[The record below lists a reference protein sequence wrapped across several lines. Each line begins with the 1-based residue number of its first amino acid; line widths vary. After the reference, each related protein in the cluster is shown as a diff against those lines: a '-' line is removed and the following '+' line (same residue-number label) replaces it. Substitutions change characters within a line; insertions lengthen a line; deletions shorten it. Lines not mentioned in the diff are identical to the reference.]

1 MAGEKG
7 RKKKSAWAKEQA
19 KWTPE
24 QRAHRAE
31 KMRLYM
37 KRKRRKDKGLPLDD
51 VPLEGEAVAP
61 GDEELDIEVES
72 KQEELNRAC
81 ELLQKEMPELELRV
95 GGAIRI
101 SQRNMRMLYQRTWD
115 SVDQDE
121 DDDDFDEKKP
131 EDGWAPAP
139 IIRKY
144 LRAHFKKRP
153 FDKIKL
159 GLLKIVTKS
168 GNLVWFEPNDEQ
180 QVYLKSLCDKW
191 YHGEY
196 FAGIALKARQIGSS
210 TFWTAVNYCVQSTQ
224 SRLTSHV
231 VMHIQET
238 AEGILD
244 MFKVF
249 HEEEPYWVRPPIVRK
264 DPLVLHGNGV
274 KRAKVKIES
283 AERRERVSRSITVQM
298 RHCSE
303 VPYWAEP
310 DSTFNAMIASAEF
323 AWPLIHIEEST
334 GKNINDVFYNRF
346 HDAQAGKMDGFE
358 SFFFPWFSHKAY
370 RKELPRG
377 VTEASF
383 RASLDDADVGM
394 WDKHNLTKEQV
405 YWYVTRRSREV
416 NSGKLNTDMFKRE
429 YPCTPEEAFLGGS
442 SNFFDGQRNKADITR
457 TGDRMRRRAAL
468 EDLKKSISGF
478 CHTTNWCAPYPYARC
493 RLVTDIQH
501 GCADP
506 KFVDDHKEGTW
517 IVLEKPR
524 LLHKYVVSVDIRRG
538 KLTQKNVQQSSDN
551 DSLSVWRYTHEKDEP
566 PGFVQVAYFHGK
578 MEGGPIEL
586 AEHAVAVSSIYRDE
600 AGMGDRALIV
610 PENNAHGLAFVEEA
624 KRLGASMYQRIDYG
638 KTGEEI
644 GRSLGFTTTTGGESA
659 QGSKYH
665 LLMRFRREWIND
677 RVFLFNPELAAEM
690 GVFVN
695 NDGKLEAMSPYHDD
709 TVMEA
714 ALGIEGVKFA
724 EGEIAPVMVKVGKGV
739 VEMLEEEMLE
749 YDQPEKIDVQKFRAD
764 ILKSVGV
771 IMDRQRTQAKSKW
784 L

>member
-7 RKKKSAWAKEQA
+7 RKKKSAYAKAQA
-19 KWTPE
+19 KMTPE
-24 QRAHRAE
+24 QRERRAE
-31 KMRLYM
+31 KMRLYT
-37 KRKRRKDKGLPLDD
+37 KRNRRKEAGLPLND
-51 VPLEGEAVAP
+51 VPLEGEAIAP

-95 GGAIRI
+95 GGAIRT

-115 SVDQDE
+115 SLDE
-121 DDDDFDEKKP
+121 EDEEGNEP
-131 EDGWAPAP
+131 NEEDGWSPCL

-159 GLLKIVTKS
+159 GLLKIVDRYGK
-168 GNLVWFEPNDEQ
+168 LIWFEPNDEQ
-180 QVYLKSLCDKW
+180 QVYLKALCDRW
-191 YHGEY
+191 YHGQF
-196 FAGIALKARQIGSS
+196 FAGIAVKSRQIGSS
-210 TFWTAVNYCVQSTQ
+210 TFWTAVNYCIQSTQ
-224 SRLTSHV
+224 SFLTSHV
-231 VMHIQET
+231 VMELAEK

-244 MFKVF
+244 MFNMF
-249 HEEEPYWVRPPIVRK
+249 WENEPFWVRPGK
-264 DPLVLHGNGV
+264 KKKADPLILHGNGV
-274 KRAKVKIES
+274 KRAKIKIES
-283 AERRERVSRSITVQM
+283 AERRDRVARSTTFQLN
-298 RHCSE
+298 HLSE
-303 VPYWAEP
+303 IPYWAEP
-310 DSTFNAMIASAEF
+310 EETFNAMMASMEF

-334 GKNINDVFYNRF
+334 GKNINDLFHTRF
-346 HDAQAGKMDGFE
+346 FDAMNGKMDGFHA
-358 SFFFPWFSHKAY
+358 FFFPWFQHKAY
-370 RKELPRG
+370 SSELPPG

-383 RASLDDADVGM
+383 RASLDDADVEM
-394 WDKHNLTKEQV
+394 WDKYNLTAKQV
-405 YWYVTRRSREV
+405 YWYVSTRSRNV
-416 NSGKLNTDMFKRE
+416 NSGKLNNDMFKRE

-442 SNFFDGQRNKADITR
+442 SNFFDAQRNKADITR
-457 TGDRMRRRAAL
+457 TGDRMRRRASL

-517 IVLEKPR
+517 IVLERPR
-524 LLHKYVVSVDIRRG
+524 LLHKYVISVDIRRG

-586 AEHAVAVSSIYRDE
+586 AEHAVAASSIYRDE

-644 GRSLGFTTTTGGESA
+644 GRSLGFMTTTGGESA

-695 NDGKLEAMSPYHDD
+695 NDGKLEAMSPHHDD
-709 TVMEA
+709 TVIEA

-724 EGEIAPVMVKVGKGV
+724 EGEIAPVMVKVGKGF
-739 VEMLEEEMLE
+739 VEMLEEEMRE
-749 YDQPEKIDVQKFRAD
+749 YDQPEKIDVQKFRSD